1 MRVDYNPYEGRLVRG
16 GPAVVMSRG
25 ELIVERGEWKGR
37 AGRGQFL
44 KRQRFH
50 TV

>member
-1 MRVDYNPYEGRLVRG
+1 VDYSPYEGRVVRG

-25 ELIVERGEWKGR
+25 AVIVDHGEWKGR

-44 KRQRFH
+44 KRSH
-50 TV
+50 GTAHPA